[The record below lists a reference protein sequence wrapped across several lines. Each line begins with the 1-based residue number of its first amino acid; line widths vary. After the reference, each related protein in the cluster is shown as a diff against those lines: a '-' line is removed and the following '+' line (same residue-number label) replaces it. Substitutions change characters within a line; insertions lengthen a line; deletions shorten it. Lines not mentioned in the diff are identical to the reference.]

1 MQIEYRKAELRA
13 ATNAFEVAGRAA
25 SYNTPS
31 SDLGGFVEK
40 LAPGC
45 FSRSLAAGEDVKCL
59 VNHDSNQVLGRL
71 ANKTLALTDA
81 PDGLHFVCRLNK
93 DSQAHRDLYA
103 SVKRGDLSECSF
115 AFIVDGEDGQSFS
128 APDRN
133 GLLTRTIKRAKLLDV
148 SVVASPA
155 YGNGA
160 TSVDAR
166 AAAAAFKPACAKP
179 RLHSAGPNEEKCEEC
194 TRVTKRLTYHTKEV
208 KKDSKKRAREVMA
221 EYPELSAETIASRMR
236 IYSGAQLEDVLL
248 QLRFAEITKRQGVG
262 FEPGIQS
269 PRYQGGQSEDPTAS
283 LRTGYGTWNEE
294 WYDRRK
300 HENARD
306 WLRFQAQRES
316 DWQTGAAAH
325 AAADLHDKA
334 SRLYPYDEALGRAAC
349 EATARTYPYTQ
360 TEPGK

>member
-45 FSRSLAAGEDVKCL
+45 FTRSLASGEDVKCL

-71 ANKTLALTDA
+71 ANKTLALSDA
-81 PDGLHFVCRLNK
+81 PDGLHFVCKLNR

-166 AAAAAFKPACAKP
+166 AAAVSKPCAKP
-179 RLHSAGPNEEKCEEC
+179 RGHFAGPNEEKCEEC
-194 TRVTKRLTYHTKEV
+194 TRVTGRDTYHTKA
-208 KKDSKKRAREVMA
+208 KAGSKHARALELMA
-221 EYPELSAETIASRMR
+221 EYPELSAETIHRCLR
-236 IYSGAQLEDVLL
+236 LKYSEDAML
-248 QLRFAEITKRQGVG
+248 QLRFAEITKRQGFG
-262 FEPGIQS
+262 FEPGIEQ
-269 PRYQGGQSEDPTAS
+269 P
-283 LRTGYGTWNEE
+283 
-294 WYDRRK
+294 
-300 HENARD
+300 
-306 WLRFQAQRES
+306 
-316 DWQTGAAAH
+316 GAALDARPGAVGQNCIGGKCSTYAEHQKAAEQHTNIARQAH
-325 AAADLHDKA
+325 SLKRAEAHYSAANQHRLAALEPSEQNSADACAA
-334 SRLYPYDEALGRAAC
+334 SRWAHTVKD
-349 EATARTYPYTQ
+349 
-360 TEPGK
+360 

>member
-1 MQIEYRKAELRA
+1 MRIEYRKAELRA

-45 FSRSLAAGEDVKCL
+45 FMRSLASGEDVKCL

-71 ANKTLALTDA
+71 ANKTLTLSDA
-81 PDGLHFVCRLNK
+81 PDGLHFVCRLNR

-166 AAAAAFKPACAKP
+166 TAAATSKPACAKP
-179 RLHSAGPNEEKCEEC
+179 RLHFPGPNEEKCEEC

-208 KKDSKKRAREVMA
+208 KKDSKKRARELMA
-221 EYPELSAETIASRMR
+221 EYPELSAETIHRCLR
-236 IYSGAQLEDVLL
+236 LKYSEDAML
-248 QLRFAEITKRQGVG
+248 QLRFAEITKRQGFS
-262 FEPGIQS
+262 FEPGVEQPGATLDARPGAVGQNCI
-269 PRYQGGQSEDPTAS
+269 GGKCSTYAEHQKAAEQHSNIARQAHSVKRAEAHYHAANQHRLAS
-283 LRTGYGTWNEE
+283 LEPSEQNSA
-294 WYDRRK
+294 
-300 HENARD
+300 NAC
-306 WLRFQAQRES
+306 A
-316 DWQTGAAAH
+316 
-325 AAADLHDKA
+325 A
-334 SRLYPYDEALGRAAC
+334 SRWAHTVKD
-349 EATARTYPYTQ
+349 
-360 TEPGK
+360 